1 MHHFRIGKKNSTQFC
16 KRNSSIKLRKAP
28 IVRNVIYNNVSV
40 NFRVLFQATM
50 GRNKKDLA
58 TTGAAVWE
66 NADEEDRQRVRDEGA
81 AAWYEASEEE
91 KERRKDVGAAAGGAA
106 WENAVEEDRQR
117 VRDEGAAAWYEA
129 SEEKNDRF
137 SWVYKRSFG
146 V

>member
-1 MHHFRIGKKNSTQFC
+1 MHHFGIGKKNSTQFC
-16 KRNSSIKLRKAP
+16 KPNSSIELRKAP

-91 KERRKDVGAAAGGAA
+91 KERRKDVGAAA

-129 SEEKNDRF
+129 SEEKKERF
-137 SWVYKRSFG
+137 SWVYKSSFE

>member
-40 NFRVLFQATM
+40 NFRVLFQTTM
-50 GRNKKDLA
+50 GRNKKDPA

-91 KERRKDVGAAAGGAA
+91 KERRKDVGAAAGAA
-106 WENAVEEDRQR
+106 EWENAVEEDRQR
-117 VRDEGAAAWYEA
+117 GNKHFSLRVRHI
-129 SEEKNDRF
+129 F
-137 SWVYKRSFG
+137 F
-146 V
+146 

>member
-1 MHHFRIGKKNSTQFC
+1 MT
-16 KRNSSIKLRKAP
+16 
-28 IVRNVIYNNVSV
+28 
-40 NFRVLFQATM
+40 
-50 GRNKKDLA
+50 
-58 TTGAAVWE
+58 
-66 NADEEDRQRVRDEGA
+66 A

-91 KERRKDVGAAAGGAA
+91 KERRKDVGAAAGAAA

-137 SWVYKRSFG
+137 SWVYKSSFG